1 MGKNI
6 GIDFGT
12 TNTLVSYVDKKGRV
26 VNYKTDDG
34 SETIP
39 SAVFFGT
46 RDEDDWII
54 GEEAKQAILLDPQAG
69 AENFKSLL
77 GKKDYRYSIIAEN
90 GDQFD
95 ISPREVARFF
105 IGKIIDMV
113 TDYFIDEYDGE
124 SIESVVVSVPAK
136 FNYIER
142 GAIKKAVNDAMATND
157 SVRIVPESTAA
168 AYAHVNLVE
177 KDNKP
182 ETILVYDFGGGTFD
196 VSLLKIMNNG
206 TYCEAVVPGGDKALG
221 GNKLTE
227 NIIREIISS
236 IEDEKGITI
245 PLLDEEEEFNE
256 NRYGMSK
263 EIYLKNF
270 REIRN
275 KSDRIKELSSKYND
289 SSERT
294 FSIYLKKEDGSE
306 EEYER
311 TFTKQE
317 VDELIRDDI
326 DRTIK
331 ITLQMLEG
339 AKQAEIE
346 SVDSVVVAGGS
357 SNITMVKSELEDALD
372 MEITR
377 ADNVMTLISR
387 GAALYA
393 QAPFDGDFGITT
405 QTNTEIGIKL
415 SVDNIPNSFRSIIP
429 CGVNV
434 PTDVITEK
442 FHLKT
447 NGQRRVEIEIYE
459 RDVMNYPK
467 AKKTNSPGVSWV
479 EMFVIDNLPENLN
492 KDEAYIEISFKINS
506 DGTMDASASVKDLNG
521 YVIEN
526 NDIKVSIERDLG

>member
-26 VNYKTDDG
+26 VNYKTEDG

-69 AENFKSLL
+69 VENFKGLL
-77 GKKDYRYSIIAEN
+77 GKKDYRYSIVAEN
-90 GDQFD
+90 GDRFE

-105 IGKIIDMV
+105 IGRIIDMV

-124 SIESVVVSVPAK
+124 SIEAVVVSVPAK

-142 GAIKKAVNDAMATND
+142 SAIKKAVNDAMATSD

-182 ETILVYDFGGGTFD
+182 ETILVYDLGGGTFD

-221 GNKLTE
+221 GNKLTDS
-227 NIIREIISS
+227 IIRELITC

-245 PLLDEEEEFNE
+245 PILDEDEEFNE

-263 EIYLKNF
+263 EIYLKNL

-275 KSDRIKELSSKYND
+275 KCDRIKELSSKYND

-306 EEYER
+306 EEYEK

-317 VDELIRDDI
+317 VDELIKDDI

-339 AKQAEIE
+339 AKQAEID

-357 SNITMVKSELEDALD
+357 SNITMVKSELENALD

-393 QAPFDGDFGITT
+393 QEPFVDDFGITT

-415 SVDNIPNSFRSIIP
+415 SMDNIPNAFKPIIP
-429 CGVNV
+429 CGVNI
-434 PTDVITEK
+434 PTEVITEK
-442 FHLKT
+442 FYLKT
-447 NGQRRVEIEIYE
+447 NGQRKVEIEIYE

-467 AKKTNSPGVSWV
+467 AKKTNSQGVSWV
-479 EMFVIDNLPENLN
+479 EMFVVDNLPVHLN
-492 KDEAYIEISFKINS
+492 KDEVYIEISFKINS
-506 DGTMDASASVKDLNG
+506 DGTMNASATVKDMKG